1 MTRAILLFVIGISV
15 TTSSFAQQDST
26 VVDKIKLER
35 DTQLKDL
42 NNKLKLNEDE
52 IKVLK
57 SELSGINTN
66 ETKKK
71 ISAMEN
77 LQVALD
83 SRLAI
88 LEKTPKIRVSLNG
101 QLAFTELLSI
111 QRDVQPADLFLTS
124 QQFFSQLGNISN
136 IQQYKDFNEWKSEY
150 DKWYSKKGGG
160 DQMFEFLNSSL
171 SLVSNVANKVPLY
184 GSVVQTVS
192 SGVNTLVMS
201 FGKNERELKSLT
213 PSMLRILNIAS
224 QFEQQKSAIDH
235 EWDAITNE
243 LNQLQLENQE
253 LLSQQL
259 AYYGLDTAKYRRDYF
274 LATLDSRR
282 EAYKNECRLT
292 ISRKIVAMEADSLT
306 KGKWQGQIETFMYK
320 VQSLRMRFGQL
331 TARMMMNINRYSE
344 LIADY
349 SDSSKF
355 PSAFTAKVGELN
367 RTLDLV
373 KDKFGKSFNPAKYI
387 EDSAVMY
394 IESNAAGDVGI

>member
-1 MTRAILLFVIGISV
+1 MKRAILLFLIGISV
-15 TTSSFAQQDST
+15 TATSFAQQDST

-35 DTQLKDL
+35 DHQLKEL
-42 NNKLKLNEDE
+42 NDKLKQNEDE
-52 IKVLK
+52 IRNLK
-57 SELSGINTN
+57 SELIGINTN

-71 ISAMEN
+71 MMAMEN

-88 LEKTPKIRVSLNG
+88 LEKTPKIRVGLNG

-111 QRDVQPADLFLTS
+111 QRDVQPADLFLIS

-136 IQQYKDFNEWKSEY
+136 IQQYKEFSDWKAEY
-150 DKWYSKKGGG
+150 DKWYSKKGSG

-192 SGVNTLVMS
+192 SGVNTLIMS
-201 FGKNERELKSLT
+201 VGSQNRDLKSRT

-224 QFEQQKSAIDH
+224 QFEQQKSVIDH

-243 LNQLQLENQE
+243 LNQLQHENQE

-259 AYYGLDTAKYRRDYF
+259 AYYGLDTAKYRKDYF

-282 EAYKNECRLT
+282 EAYKNECRLA
-292 ISRKIVAMEADSLT
+292 ISRKILAMEADTLT
-306 KGKWQGQIETFMYK
+306 KGKWPGQIETFMYK

-331 TARMMMNINRYSE
+331 TARMMINISRYNE
-344 LIADY
+344 LITDY
-349 SDSSKF
+349 SDSTIFPPTFTMKVLELSK
-355 PSAFTAKVGELN
+355 
-367 RTLDLV
+367 TLELV
-373 KDKFGKSFNPAKYI
+373 KDKFGKSFNPARYI

-394 IESNAAGDVGI
+394 IEGNVSGETGI